1 MNTNQN
7 LGLWT
12 KKHILFVLGV
22 PEKMSLT
29 KKGTYLIK
37 WHFWDTLYSAFKCSL
52 RYPILIY
59 VMHKYLH
66 SNNNLI
72 FIVLNCTQIILWKL
86 ELDISIYL
94 EWLYST
100 NFIKILIIFLT
111 NKNIVSNTK
120 MLYFIWWISYKS
132 RFVLV
137 LKNGCAKGVSLII

>member
-1 MNTNQN
+1 MNNNQN

-12 KKHILFVLGV
+12 KNHILFVLGV

-37 WHFWDTLYSAFKCSL
+37 WHFWDTLYSAFKCSFG
-52 RYPILIY
+52 YPILIY
-59 VMHKYLH
+59 VMYKYLH